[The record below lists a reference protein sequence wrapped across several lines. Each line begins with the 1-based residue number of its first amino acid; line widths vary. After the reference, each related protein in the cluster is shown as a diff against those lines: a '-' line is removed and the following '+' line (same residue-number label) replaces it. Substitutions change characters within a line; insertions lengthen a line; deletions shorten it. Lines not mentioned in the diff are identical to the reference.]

1 MQGRNSRRRSDLEND
16 LKRLRRLA
24 YHRLES
30 SEDLVRRFHDF
41 RGTHRADSDHLQKLY
56 DWLFVPI
63 TLWPIDIEGLLRA
76 GLDRVASSR
85 RLDKTMVLLIDLLP
99 LLPSNRTQC

>member
-1 MQGRNSRRRSDLEND
+1 MPNPGQHLGTKGVKRANSRRHSDLEND
-16 LKRLRRLA
+16 LKRLRGLA

-30 SEDLVRRFHDF
+30 SEDVVRKFHRFRKTD
-41 RGTHRADSDHLQKLY
+41 RADFDQLKKLY

-76 GLDRVASSR
+76 ALDRVGSG
-85 RLDKTMVLLIDLLP
+85 RLL
-99 LLPSNRTQC
+99 

>member
-1 MQGRNSRRRSDLEND
+1 MKRSKQQRPSSLQSD
-16 LKRLRRLA
+16 LKRLAARA

-30 SEDLVRRFHDF
+30 SEDLVRTFHRF
-41 RGTHRADSDHLQKLY
+41 RRTNRADSDHFQKLY

-76 GLDRVASSR
+76 ALDHAEAGR
-85 RLDKTMVLLIDLLP
+85 RLDKRMILLIDLLP
-99 LLPSNRTQC
+99 LPAG